1 MAKDSFKQ
9 PRISLNKLAEFIQAK
24 APRQRQILRDQKFP
38 QDYKVMYYRE
48 AAEAISLCLSSNLEN
63 TSVLD
68 KAIASLEQQTPEK
81 IGTQRRIEANI
92 DALEAFQTMLDDID
106 FKDAT
111 PQLGDHS
118 PPKLTVHNVEISIRP
133 DIILTA
139 TGKKGAQLVGAVKL
153 HFPKTFPLGED
164 GGAFASALL
173 QEYGKAYLH
182 NHGEAHGPMC
192 YVIDVGSRKVWPGVK
207 SVVNRMKEIQANCQN
222 ITALWPTIT
231 PGD

>member
-48 AAEAISLCLSSNLEN
+48 ATEAISLCLSSNLEN
-63 TSVLD
+63 TAVLD

-111 PQLGDHS
+111 PQLGEHFATKADCPQRRNFHS
-118 PPKLTVHNVEISIRP
+118 ARHHS
-133 DIILTA
+133 DGA
-139 TGKKGAQLVGAVKL
+139 GQKGSAVSR
-153 HFPKTFPLGED
+153 
-164 GGAFASALL
+164 GG
-173 QEYGKAYLH
+173 
-182 NHGEAHGPMC
+182 
-192 YVIDVGSRKVWPGVK
+192 
-207 SVVNRMKEIQANCQN
+207 
-222 ITALWPTIT
+222 
-231 PGD
+231 